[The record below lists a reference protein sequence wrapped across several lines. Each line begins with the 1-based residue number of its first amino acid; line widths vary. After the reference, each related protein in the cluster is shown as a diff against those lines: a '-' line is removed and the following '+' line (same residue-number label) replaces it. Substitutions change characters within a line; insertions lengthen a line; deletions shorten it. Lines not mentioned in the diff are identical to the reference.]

1 MSAGTQICARFD
13 TEVSIKKKR
22 ICVKWMREK
31 HIYDE

>member
-1 MSAGTQICARFD
+1 MSAGTQKWTRFD